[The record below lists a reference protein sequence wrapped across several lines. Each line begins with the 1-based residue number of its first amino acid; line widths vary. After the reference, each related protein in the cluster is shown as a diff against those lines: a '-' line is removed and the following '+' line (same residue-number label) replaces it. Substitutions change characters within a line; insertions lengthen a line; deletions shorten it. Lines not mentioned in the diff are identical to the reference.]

1 MAKRRAD
8 GQRIPLSG
16 KLLRHKVA
24 FRAVFQCKLYPKL
37 LCDADCGEQVVRL
50 MRMRLERHFAFK
62 HGQKRLKFYVE
73 RNILSRILLLFVIPR
88 TQEHFAYFCGGGH
101 AGRDAL
107 FPVTPLWIFPKSA
120 FHRRAVAHDHIVYPG
135 ADGLERNKG
144 AADHVRRAR
153 PVHTVVTPAR
163 AACRKVGSVGSMP
176 SIARSCGTS
185 VSFISL

>member
-1 MAKRRAD
+1 MAARFCKDPGGCKGFVAQFKFGSMAKRRAD

-107 FPVTPLWIFPKSA
+107 FPVTPLWIFPQKRISSP
-120 FHRRAVAHDHIVYPG
+120 R
-135 ADGLERNKG
+135 
-144 AADHVRRAR
+144 RRAR
-153 PVHTVVTPAR
+153 PYRLPG
-163 AACRKVGSVGSMP
+163 CRWS
-176 SIARSCGTS
+176 
-185 VSFISL
+185 